1 MKKNN
6 RTSTVISF
14 TNDFNEWCRQFN
26 FGFMTPRPEQKRVYS
41 PGEFDSLKFKKM
53 VEKKKFA

>member
-1 MKKNN
+1 
-6 RTSTVISF
+6 
-14 TNDFNEWCRQFN
+14 
-26 FGFMTPRPEQKRVYS
+26 MTPRPEQKRVYS